1 MEKNSIAGYA
11 VLGLA
16 VGLGICIAGLSVSN
30 AVYKLRASQRYVT
43 VKGLAEREVDA
54 DLVVWPLTFEVAS
67 SDLNDLQKQV
77 DAKRQTVRQFLTA
90 AGFEEAE
97 ISQATPRIR
106 DTESEVMYGQ
116 GVPPK
121 FRYIAQATLTL
132 RTNKV
137 PVVTA
142 AIEKAGELIG
152 KGIVLVGENY
162 GRTTEFLF
170 TGLND
175 IKPAMIEEATKNAH
189 KAAEQFAKDSGSK
202 VGKIRSASQ
211 GLFTITDRDMNSPD
225 KKNVRVVTTVE
236 YYLND

>member
-30 AVYKLRASQRYVT
+30 AVYKLRASQRFVT

-97 ISQATPRIR
+97 ISQAAPRIR

-137 PVVTA
+137 PVVKA

-189 KAAEQFAKDSGSK
+189 RAAEQFAKDSGSK